1 MVVGRAPSARE
12 EPCGRWR
19 NTADSASRI
28 RPLQHFPTGRRV
40 FANREGRRKCGGCEQ
55 RVDGVHFGL
64 DDPTRISELVYA
76 SVGCLGLALSRS
88 KGELLLAM
96 KGDCILWNLELKE
109 DDPFFEV

>member
-1 MVVGRAPSARE
+1 M
-12 EPCGRWR
+12 
-19 NTADSASRI
+19 
-28 RPLQHFPTGRRV
+28 
-40 FANREGRRKCGGCEQ
+40 
-55 RVDGVHFGL
+55 

-96 KGDCILWNLELKE
+96 KGDYILWNLELKE